1 MKSREKGSRMV
12 YGCMMIIGGVAG
24 GRFACFAGNSGELL
38 QQSDS
43 AAHRAE
49 AEAGEAR
56 GVFEGWRSVGAA
68 EAGEEDAARPEGD
81 RVPAAQAV

>member
-1 MKSREKGSRMV
+1 MYIIDG
-12 YGCMMIIGGVAG
+12 MIIGGICVLP
-24 GRFACFAGNSGELL
+24 FAGNAGELL

-56 GVFEGWRSVGAA
+56 GV
-68 EAGEEDAARPEGD
+68 P
-81 RVPAAQAV
+81 

>member
-1 MKSREKGSRMV
+1 LP
-12 YGCMMIIGGVAG
+12 
-24 GRFACFAGNSGELL
+24 FAGNAGELL

-56 GVFEGWRSVGAA
+56 GVPQG
-68 EAGEEDAARPEGD
+68 
-81 RVPAAQAV
+81 